1 MAKGQNKYTAL
12 SDRLKQQLND
22 LIWNADLTDLP
33 AWRRALIRALQIT
46 YAVAR
51 DLGEGQL
58 SLRAMGLV
66 YYTVIAFIPLLAL
79 TFSVLKGL
87 GAHNA
92 MEPALLNLLSPLG
105 ERSVELTHTIINFV
119 ENVRV
124 DVLSIVS
131 LAVLLYTVLNM
142 MQKVEASFN
151 FIWSV
156 SKGRNF
162 ANRISEYLFAIIAS
176 PLLIFVSV
184 GITSYINTNV
194 FERYLQQLSFGGFI
208 LQILGFSTAFLVM
221 SLAFAFAYSFIPNT
235 RVHFKSAFIGG
246 LMTTLIWKGM
256 GQIFQSVFTNSSS
269 NEVIYLAFFS
279 IILVMIFMYL
289 GWLVLLTGSCI
300 AYYHQNPAKTR
311 SGQRKSQLSIEE
323 QEISILSVVYLIIE
337 HFQHHEEPWSARDLA
352 ARLRLNP
359 LVIDDILALLC
370 DIDFI
375 RPTHEDPEKYLPSG
389 AVEDC
394 TVMTVR
400 EKIRHFTRDTST
412 PGSCASRKK
421 VQRLLKEADALLQQ
435 QMGNVRFIDLDS
447 DTHHPS
453 AVSTRKTAE

>member
-1 MAKGQNKYTAL
+1 MGMGQNKYRAL
-12 SDRLKQQLND
+12 SIRLKQQLND
-22 LIWNADLTDLP
+22 LIWNSDLPALP

-46 YAVAR
+46 YAVVR

-105 ERSVELTHTIINFV
+105 ERSVELTRTIINFV

-156 SKGRNF
+156 NKGRNL
-162 ANRISEYLFAIIAS
+162 ANRVSEYLFAIIAS

-194 FERYLQQLSFGGFI
+194 FERYLQQLSFGGFL

-246 LMTTLIWKGM
+246 LMTTLIWKAM
-256 GQIFQSVFTNSSS
+256 GQIFQSVFTNSNS

-279 IILVMIFMYL
+279 IILVMMFMA
-289 GWLVLLTGSCI
+289 GTLLI
-300 AYYHQNPAKTR
+300 A
-311 SGQRKSQLSIEE
+311 QL
-323 QEISILSVVYLIIE
+323 
-337 HFQHHEEPWSARDLA
+337 
-352 ARLRLNP
+352 
-359 LVIDDILALLC
+359 
-370 DIDFI
+370 
-375 RPTHEDPEKYLPSG
+375 
-389 AVEDC
+389 
-394 TVMTVR
+394 
-400 EKIRHFTRDTST
+400 
-412 PGSCASRKK
+412 
-421 VQRLLKEADALLQQ
+421 
-435 QMGNVRFIDLDS
+435 
-447 DTHHPS
+447 
-453 AVSTRKTAE
+453 